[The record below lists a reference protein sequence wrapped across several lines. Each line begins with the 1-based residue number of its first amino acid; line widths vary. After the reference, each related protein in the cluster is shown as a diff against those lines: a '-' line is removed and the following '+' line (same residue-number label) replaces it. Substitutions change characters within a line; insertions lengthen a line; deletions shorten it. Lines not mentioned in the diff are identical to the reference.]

1 MHEVHLDASLE
12 AVYGRLAGRHRINAS
27 EVRQDERLIRNQE
40 VDGSS
45 PSRSSTFDESE

>member
-1 MHEVHLDASLE
+1 MKVHLDADLMS
-12 AVYGRLAGRHRINAS
+12 VYARLAGRHRINAS